1 MGDFISTLDD
11 MRPIV
16 KDIAMFHAA
25 SVMIANSD
33 PTFTGRYSYSIAE
46 KFMAFDGMIKKGFG
60 DLQQLTATFPE
71 FAHFA
76 KPLEK
81 FQANLREFYIAV
93 YNPSK
98 TYQNVLIHGD
108 FHGKN
113 MLHKVDDEGRHTD
126 TILLDYQICCWTS
139 PAIDL
144 YYLLDMIPT
153 QEVKD
158 NHRAELIYMYY
169 QQYTDLLKRL
179 GFLGKIPTMLD
190 LQIELLRYAGLEMF
204 HYAIFSSFRYMDP
217 TVIDIEALLKG
228 EIDNPVLNNPEF
240 KKLMHTELTRFLHQG
255 TLSQD

>member
-11 MRPIV
+11 MKPIV

-25 SVMIANSD
+25 SVVLESSD
-33 PTFTGRYSYSIAE
+33 STFAGRYAYSMGD
-46 KFMAFDGMIKKGFG
+46 KFMGFEGMIKKGFG
-60 DLQQLTATFPE
+60 DLMQLTQKYPE

-81 FQANLREFYIAV
+81 FQEQLREFYV
-93 YNPSK
+93 SLYDPSK

-108 FHGKN
+108 FHSKN
-113 MLHKVDDEGRHTD
+113 MLHKLEAEGRHTD

-153 QEVKD
+153 QELKD
-158 NHRAELIYMYY
+158 QYRSELIYMYY
-169 QQYTDLLKRL
+169 QQFSDYLQRL
-179 GFLGKIPTMLD
+179 GFLGKIPTLLD

-204 HYAIFSSFRYMDP
+204 HYAIFSSFRYMDQSA
-217 TVIDIEALLKG
+217 IDIEALLKG
-228 EIDNPVLNNPEF
+228 ELGNPVLNNPEF
-240 KKLMHTELTRFLHQG
+240 KEIMHRELTRFLHQG
-255 TLSQD
+255 TLSSV